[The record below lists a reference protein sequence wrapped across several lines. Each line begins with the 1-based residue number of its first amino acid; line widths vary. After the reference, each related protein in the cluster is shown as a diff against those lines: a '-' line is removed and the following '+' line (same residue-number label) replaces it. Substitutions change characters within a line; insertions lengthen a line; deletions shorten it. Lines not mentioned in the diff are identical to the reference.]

1 MPHFHAVVWLDHAEA
16 RVFQF
21 SAAEIDSCV
30 VHAYASPH
38 GVAHGSPRVHHKSGV
53 IGAGK
58 VQEEPDFFKRAAAAL
73 QGAGE
78 VLIAGPGQAKLEFL
92 TYLAKH
98 DKILSR
104 KVVGIET
111 MDRAT
116 DGQIVAYARN
126 YFARSDR
133 MRPRI
138 G

>member
-1 MPHFHAVVWLDHAEA
+1 MEA
-16 RVFQF
+16 RTLTITLQPDWKAALRASAQVAFKADSYQGERLNFESAGAFF
-21 SAAEIDSCV
+21 SHLTERRWALI
-30 VHAYASPH
+30 H
-38 GVAHGSPRVHHKSGV
+38 
-53 IGAGK
+53 
-58 VQEEPDFFKRAAAAL
+58 AL